1 MHLVFESIF
10 MSLKCGIVGLP
21 NVGKSTLFNALSDA
35 GADAANFPF
44 CTIDPNV
51 GIVPVP
57 DERLDH
63 LHELV
68 GSKQKTPASVEF
80 VDIAGLVKGASEGKG
95 KGNAF
100 LSHIREVDLIVH
112 VVRCFDDPNVIHVEG
127 DINPARDIRIIED
140 ELILKDLESVEKR
153 VESLKTQAKSGQKDD
168 IKQLEAVKQLQEHLE
183 TGQAA
188 RSFDNSEVAK
198 NAFKDLFLLSRK
210 PVLYACNVSEDDLDS
225 GNQWVDTVREIAAEH
240 NDEVVTFC
248 AKIESE
254 IAELPEEEKQLF
266 LEEMGIESAGLNRL
280 IRAAYKELGLITYF
294 TAGPK
299 EARAWTV
306 RKGSTAPEAAGV
318 IHSDFERGF
327 IRAETVSYEVYAEL
341 ESEKAVR
348 DAGKMRQEGKDY
360 IVQDG
365 DVILFRFNV

>member
-1 MHLVFESIF
+1 
-10 MSLKCGIVGLP
+10 MSLRCGIVGLP

-51 GIVPVP
+51 GVVPVP
-57 DERLDH
+57 DKRLDN
-63 LHELV
+63 LHRIV
-68 GSKQKTPASVEF
+68 GSKEKIPTSVEF

-112 VVRCFDDPNVIHVEG
+112 VVRCFEDPNVIHVEG
-127 DINPARDIRIIED
+127 DIDPGRDIRIIED

-153 VESLKTQAKSGQKDD
+153 LESLKKEAKSGDKNTLR
-168 IKQLEAVKQLQEHLE
+168 QLEVVEKLKEHLE
-183 TGQAA
+183 VGNAA
-188 RSFDNSEVAK
+188 RTFEVSEEDRKAYRE
-198 NAFKDLFLLSRK
+198 LFLLSEK

-225 GNQWVDTVREIAAEH
+225 GNQWVEEVRAIAEPLD
-240 NDEVVTFC
+240 DEVVTFC

-254 IAELPEEEKQLF
+254 IAELAEEEKQMF
-266 LEEMGIESAGLNRL
+266 LEELGISSAGLDRL
-280 IRAAYKELGLITYF
+280 IQAAYKELGLITYF

-299 EARAWTV
+299 ESRAWTI
-306 RKGSTAPEAAGV
+306 RQGTKAPQAAGV

-327 IRAETVSYEVYAEL
+327 IRAETVSYETYKEL
-341 ESEKAVR
+341 GSEKAVK
-348 DAGKMRQEGKDY
+348 DAGEMRQEGKDY
-360 IVQDG
+360 VVQDG
-365 DVILFRFNV
+365 DVMLFRFNV

>member
-1 MHLVFESIF
+1 MN
-10 MSLKCGIVGLP
+10 LKCGIVGLP

-63 LHELV
+63 LHEIIS
-68 GSKQKTPASVEF
+68 SKSKVPATVEF

-112 VVRCFDDPNVIHVEG
+112 VVRCFDDENVVHVEG
-127 DINPARDIRIIED
+127 EVEPERDIHIIED

-153 VESLKTQAKSGQKDD
+153 VENLEKQAKSNDKEV
-168 IKQLEAVKQLQEHLE
+168 IKQLEVTKQLQDHLAN
-183 TGQAA
+183 GHAA
-188 RSFDNSEVAK
+188 RSFSVGDKQKQFLN
-198 NAFKDLFLLSRK
+198 DLFLLSEK
-210 PVLYACNVSEDDLDS
+210 PVLFACNVSEEDVNS
-225 GNQWVDTVREIAAEH
+225 GNRWVDSVKEIAKIH
-240 NDEVVTFC
+240 GDETVVFC
-248 AKIESE
+248 AKIEAE
-254 IAELPEEEKQLF
+254 IGELDEDEKHAF
-266 LEEMGIESAGLNRL
+266 LDELGIESGGLKRL
-280 IRAAYKELGLITYF
+280 IRAAYKELGLITF
-294 TAGPK
+294 LTAGPK
-299 EARAWTV
+299 ETRAWTIE
-306 RKGSTAPEAAGV
+306 KGSKAPEAAGT
-318 IHSDFERGF
+318 IHTDFERGF
-327 IRAETVSYEVYAEL
+327 IRAETVSYKTYAEL
-341 ESEKAVR
+341 GSEKAVR

-360 IVQDG
+360 MVQDG